1 MDSRGWWA
9 TVHGI
14 AKSWTRLS
22 DLTLLYTYVRFFYS
36 EIFIR
41 LILSLSKSFIFTET
55 DMFFLAIS
63 MVGTDFSM
71 IGQLFPHRARI
82 EIKVK

>member
-1 MDSRGWWA
+1 MGLQK
-9 TVHGI
+9 V
-14 AKSWTRLS
+14 KTRLS